1 MRAHLLRPAPT
12 MLLLAVVV
20 LLQLLSG
27 AVAAP
32 AEADA
37 APTEGRVT
45 FSPAPPPTKW
55 VCVSAPCPT
64 IPRLLSSC
72 VVVTLQ

>member
-20 LLQLLSG
+20 LVQLFISG
-27 AVAAP
+27 AVAPP

-55 VCVSAPCPT
+55 VCVSAPCST
-64 IPRLLSSC
+64 LPRLLSSC
-72 VVVTLQ
+72 VAVTL